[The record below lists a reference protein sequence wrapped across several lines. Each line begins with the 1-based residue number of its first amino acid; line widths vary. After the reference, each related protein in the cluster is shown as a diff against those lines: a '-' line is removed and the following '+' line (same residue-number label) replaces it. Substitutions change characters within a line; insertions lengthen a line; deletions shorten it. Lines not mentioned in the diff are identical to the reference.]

1 MKTEGATIMKFSS
14 KLVYYFSEA
23 FKNFKSAFTM
33 QLAAQISV
41 TMALL
46 IFGIFLSI
54 EKSLNEVA
62 HNLEQKVEIKA
73 FLADGIDQ
81 DKIKDL
87 EKKIKATENSDEIR
101 FISKESALEILKK
114 DIGPDSDLLS
124 YLDSNPLPASF
135 EIKLKDPRQ
144 MDSVLNVLKDCV
156 WVEEVVYGKEALQ
169 KIITFS
175 GGIKLMGFIF
185 VILLGIGSMLTISST
200 ISMTVFNRKD
210 EIEIMRLVGAAD
222 WFIRWPFVLEGFIQ
236 GLIGSLF
243 AILFLFLGFTYLNSV
258 LTSLPKLFSMPAMNL
273 RMGLK
278 LAAMGS
284 ILGTMGAL
292 LAVSRYLKPKSR
304 S

>member
-1 MKTEGATIMKFSS
+1 MKFSS

-87 EKKIKATENSDEIR
+87 EKKILATENSDEIR

-156 WVEEVVYGKEALQ
+156 WVEEIVYGKEALQ

-258 LTSLPKLFSMPAMNL
+258 LTSLPKLFSMPSMNL

>member
-1 MKTEGATIMKFSS
+1 
-14 KLVYYFSEA
+14 
-23 FKNFKSAFTM
+23 
-33 QLAAQISV
+33 
-41 TMALL
+41 
-46 IFGIFLSI
+46 
-54 EKSLNEVA
+54 
-62 HNLEQKVEIKA
+62 
-73 FLADGIDQ
+73 
-81 DKIKDL
+81 
-87 EKKIKATENSDEIR
+87 
-101 FISKESALEILKK
+101 
-114 DIGPDSDLLS
+114 
-124 YLDSNPLPASF
+124 
-135 EIKLKDPRQ
+135 
-144 MDSVLNVLKDCV
+144 
-156 WVEEVVYGKEALQ
+156 
-169 KIITFS
+169 
-175 GGIKLMGFIF
+175 
-185 VILLGIGSMLTISST
+185 MLTISST